1 MSTFVLEVTE
11 VVDAAPQVRTLTLA
25 RPDRGWLPSFTP
37 GSHLVLECGP
47 SINAYSLH
55 GDPQMPESY
64 RISVLRTGAEPG
76 GSSWLHERRPGDTV
90 LARPPRSLF
99 PPMHK
104 ASKHLLIAAGIGVT
118 PILSH
123 LRAAVR
129 WGHPVEVRYL
139 HRPGHAVHLQ
149 ELGDLAWDAL
159 RSFTDRGAFRAEL
172 QRSLQRQPI
181 GTHLY
186 CCGPEGFMDAVREA
200 AAQRGWPLERVH
212 TERFNTEALD
222 PGVSFDV
229 ALSVSQQTITV
240 SAGQSLLEALEDQGI
255 AVPNLCRRGFCG
267 ECRIQVTAGVP
278 LHRDHYLQAQER
290 TANDSLMCCV
300 SRAVSDRLEVPL

>member
-1 MSTFVLEVTE
+1 MSSFALEVTE

-25 RPDRGWLPSFTP
+25 RPDRGWLPSFIP

-55 GDPQMPESY
+55 GDSQMPEAY
-64 RISVLRTGAEPG
+64 RISVLRTGSAAG
-76 GSSWLHERRPGDTV
+76 GSSWLYERRPGDAV
-90 LARPPRSLF
+90 QARAPRSLF
-99 PPMHK
+99 PPVLK

-123 LRAAVR
+123 LRAAAR
-129 WGHPVEVRYL
+129 WHHPVEVLYL
-139 HRPGHAVHLQ
+139 HRSGHGVHLQ
-149 ELGDLAWDAL
+149 ELRDLAGDSL
-159 RSFTDRGAFRAEL
+159 RSFTDRGAFSTEL
-172 QRSLQRQPI
+172 QRTLQRQPL

-186 CCGPEGFMDAVREA
+186 CCGPTGFMEVVREA
-200 AAQRGWPLERVH
+200 AARCGWPLERVH
-212 TERFNTEALD
+212 TERFSTDVLD

-229 ALSVSQQTITV
+229 ELSISRQVITV
-240 SAGQSLLEALEDQGI
+240 PPGRSLLERLQDQGI
-255 AVPNLCRRGFCG
+255 AVPNLCRQGFCG

-278 LHRDHYLQAQER
+278 LHRDHYLQEEER
-290 TANDSLMCCV
+290 AANDSLMCCV